1 MKFIS
6 TKNITNILA
15 ITALSL
21 LSPMNLQADTLGIYF
36 SASSW
41 SPDISGY
48 VSDNGP
54 TINIEDELGFDD
66 DQSNIFSVAIE
77 HPIFFLPNFKYQRTA
92 LDVSSSTTLSSD
104 INFGGITYPADTPLE
119 SQIDLSHSDYIMYY
133 EVLDNWVSLDLGITV
148 MNFDGNINISSTS
161 LQSDVDFD
169 EFVPA
174 LYGKA
179 DFDLPFTGFYTG
191 AEASVLSIGDGS
203 ISDYKI
209 YLGWESDLVIGAEIG
224 YHNFEA
230 DWEDFENSDGNISFE
245 GYYATVTL
253 HF

>member
-1 MKFIS
+1 MKLIS
-6 TKNITNILA
+6 RKGATNIIA
-15 ITALSL
+15 ITALST
-21 LSPMNLQADTLGIYF
+21 LSPMSLQADTLGIYF

-41 SPDISGY
+41 SPNLSGY

-66 DQSNIFSVAIE
+66 ENSTIFSVAIE
-77 HPIFFLPNFKYQRTA
+77 HPILFLPNFKYQRTD
-92 LDVSSSTTLSSD
+92 LDVNSSTTLSSE
-104 INFGGITYPADTPLE
+104 INFGGITYPSNTPLE

-133 EVLDNWVSLDLGITV
+133 EVLDNWVSLDLGVTV
-148 MNFDGNINISSTS
+148 MNFDGNINISSTG
-161 LQSDVDFD
+161 LESDVEFD

-179 DFDLPFTGFYTG
+179 DFELPFTGFYTG

-230 DWEDFENSDGNISFE
+230 DWEGFENSDGNISFE